1 MQTNLDYVA
10 SIADELTRAGYKLDK
25 AVPLPVIST
34 PAPLFGLAALGAL
47 AATGIAV
54 GEVSGALARPLPVA
68 RLHLGVGLGVLATLL
83 VLAVHH
89 VTLWR
94 EVLAFLA
101 AVAFPTV
108 AMMWLVPGARREDG
122 PARRAAPPRPSG
134 LVALARGIAGLW
146 TVSAATV
153 LGACVMAALLSEWEF
168 MMEIREFLG
177 VKLAHVLPV
186 VTLGLLI
193 TAADAPAGE
202 LWRRLRAW
210 LRQPLLLGYGIVII
224 LIATAVVFALG
235 RTGNSG
241 LPLLGG
247 LELKSRVVLERVLIA
262 RPRTKEWLV
271 GDPFMVLAFA
281 LAAVGLRR
289 WVLPAAMV
297 GAIGQVGLVNSFSHI
312 HTPLVYALMRTVYAL
327 AIGSLLG
334 AVLVAVLWWARRW
347 WSPAGLGPGTSR
359 GSPEASRMA

>member
-25 AVPLPVIST
+25 AAPLPVIST

-47 AATGIAV
+47 AATAIAV
-54 GEVSGALARPLPVA
+54 GEVAGALARPLPIA
-68 RLHLGVGLGVLATLL
+68 WLHLGVGFGVLVTLL

-101 AVAFPTV
+101 ALAFPTV
-108 AMMWLVPGARREDG
+108 AMMWLVPGARREAG
-122 PARRAAPPRPSG
+122 RAVAPRPSG
-134 LVALARGIAGLW
+134 LGALARGIAGLW
-146 TVSAATV
+146 TVSAGTV
-153 LGACVMAALLSEWEF
+153 LGAVVMAALLSEWEF
-168 MMEIREFLG
+168 MMEVREFLG
-177 VKLAHVLPV
+177 VKLAHIVPV

-193 TAADAPAGE
+193 AAADAPVGD

-210 LRQPLLLGYGIVII
+210 LRQPLLLEYGIAII

-247 LELKSRVVLERVLIA
+247 LELKSRVILERVLIA

-289 WVLPAAMV
+289 WVLPTAMI

-334 AVLVAVLWWARRW
+334 AVLVAVLWWTRRW
-347 WSPAGLGPGTSR
+347 WSPVGPGSGPSR
-359 GSPEASRMA
+359 GSPGASPMA